1 MRKRLV
7 AAFMLVGPA
16 LAAGLTAQPILLR
29 DINSTASGG
38 DSSPQSFVSLEGL
51 AYFWS
56 HGPDGTAEL
65 WRSAGTPE
73 STERVAVCPDC
84 GDFTPQNVFA
94 SPATGRVYSRLS
106 RDTFR
111 LAASDGTEGGTEEI
125 FTSRLAA
132 ISWDSFVDLPAG
144 ELTLFFVDSPWA
156 GPEIWATD
164 GTRAGTRPLSR
175 VLRPAYPQA
184 RAMLVLGGF
193 VYFIA
198 DDGVA
203 GPSLWRSDG
212 TPGGTR
218 LVADLVPRSRTH
230 PAPQLLA
237 AGPRFLFLAGWSR
250 DHGEEPWVSD
260 GTAAGTRRIA
270 DLVPGPKGSR
280 VLQARAVGN
289 QVFFVADSGRGGQE
303 LHTFDGRRVRTVSH
317 FRHPQPLADPATP
330 SYFDTALAL
339 GDRLIFDA
347 FELGFGAEPWV
358 SDGTVGGTRMLGD
371 LCPGPCDSQ
380 ERLARFVFGDE
391 LVFHAALPELGIE
404 PWITDGT
411 PAGTRL
417 LRDLCRGPC
426 SSRGALLGAV
436 DGVGLLGAEGPD
448 GRFHLWR
455 TDGTR
460 GETRRVFVGN
470 RRSSGALGLDDLV
483 LLGLDDGITGE
494 ELWAWRPDAQFE
506 PVSDLLPGTGDS
518 LVCGFGSTGEDLYFL
533 ADDGVHGVELWT
545 SRGTSDDTRLLAEAE
560 AGPGPTSASYLATLE
575 PVEVGARTLVN
586 LSVSEPLDWNG
597 LWSTDGTAAGTFRLG
612 AEGPVTLFQGRGYFA
627 VYAEDGATILHS
639 TDGTLAGTRQVAPA
653 PGPVRPGVILG
664 GRMVYVALR
673 TFPFA
678 SPPVPSQFEIWSTD
692 GTAAGTRLVKVAAA
706 GSFSFTQT
714 VALAGRVYFTVSLAV
729 GGSELWSTD
738 GTPGGTLRATP
749 ELFPFNSVTVF
760 EPLDGHLVFT
770 GGRRSVTEFV
780 AADRSWSYD
789 PGTGVVSELPGV
801 QMSHG
806 RVFAGALYFANA
818 DPEAVLES
826 QLWRTDGTLE
836 GTVPVRTAEGQ
847 AVLGASQ
854 LEIQGDRLLSFNPS
868 VGAWETDGTPEGTR
882 EIYRG
887 TSPCPT
893 AGFVAGRWVIV
904 RNPPETGREPWL
916 LEP

>member
-1 MRKRLV
+1 MRKRLAV
-7 AAFMLVGPA
+7 LMLVGPA
-16 LAAGLTAQPILLR
+16 LAGELAAQPTLLR

-73 STERVAVCPDC
+73 STERVAACPDC
-84 GDFTPQNVFA
+84 GDFVPQNVFA

-132 ISWDSFVDLPAG
+132 ISWDSFLDLPERG
-144 ELTLFFVDSPWA
+144 LTLFFVDSPWA

-164 GTRAGTRPLSR
+164 GTRAGTRPVQR
-175 VLRPAYPQA
+175 IVRPAYPQA
-184 RAMLVLGGF
+184 RSMLVLGGF

-198 DDGVA
+198 DDGVV
-203 GPSLWRSDG
+203 GPALWRSDG
-212 TPGGTR
+212 TPAGTSR
-218 LVADLVPRSRTH
+218 VADLVPRSRVH

-237 AGPRFLFLAGWSR
+237 AGPRFLFLAGWTR
-250 DHGEEPWVSD
+250 EHGEEAWVSD

-270 DLVPGPKGSR
+270 DLVPGSKGSR

-303 LHTFDGRRVRTVSH
+303 LHAFDGRRVRTVSR
-317 FRHPQPLADPATP
+317 FRHSQPLADPATP
-330 SYFDTALAL
+330 SYFDTARAL
-339 GDRLIFDA
+339 GDRLVFDA
-347 FELGFGAEPWV
+347 FELGLGAEPWV
-358 SDGTVGGTRMLGD
+358 SDGTLGGTRILGD
-371 LCPGPCDSQ
+371 LCPGPCGSQ
-380 ERLARFVFGDE
+380 ERMARFALGDE
-391 LVFHAALPELGIE
+391 LIFHAALPEIGIE

-436 DGVGLLGAEGPD
+436 DGVGLVGAEGPD
-448 GRFHLWR
+448 GQFHLWR
-455 TDGTR
+455 TDGT
-460 GETRRVFVGN
+460 GGGTRRVFVGN
-470 RRSSGALGLDDLV
+470 RQSSGALGLGDLV
-483 LLGLDDGITGE
+483 LLGLDDGTTGE

-518 LVCGFGSTGEDLYFL
+518 LVCGFASTGEDLYFL

-545 SRGTSDDTRLLAEAE
+545 SRGSSEDTRLLAEVE
-560 AGPGPTSASYLATLE
+560 AGPGPHATLAFATLE
-575 PVEVGARTLVN
+575 AVEVGARTLVS
-586 LSVSEPLDWNG
+586 LSVSEPQAWNG

-612 AEGPVTLFQGRGYFA
+612 AESPVTLFQGRGYFA
-627 VYAEDGATILHS
+627 VYAEDGSTSLYS
-639 TDGTLAGTRQVAPA
+639 TDGTLAGTLQVAPA

-664 GRMVYVALR
+664 GRMIYVALR
-673 TFPFA
+673 DFPFA

-692 GTAAGTRLVKVAAA
+692 GTAAGTRLLKVAASGA
-706 GSFSFTQT
+706 FRFTQT
-714 VALAGRVYFTVSLAV
+714 AALAGRVYFTVSLAV

-738 GTPGGTLRATP
+738 GTPGGTVQATG

-760 EPLDGHLVFT
+760 APLAGHLAFT
-770 GGRRSVTEFV
+770 GGQQSATEFL

-789 PGTGVVSELPGV
+789 PDTGEVSELLGV
-801 QMSHG
+801 RMSHG
-806 RVFAGALYFANA
+806 QVFAGALYFANA

-836 GTVPVRTAEGQ
+836 GTVSVRTAEGQ
-847 AVLGASQ
+847 AILGAHQ
-854 LEIQGDRLLSFNPS
+854 LEIQGDRLLSFS
-868 VGAWETDGTPEGTR
+868 AGVGAWETDGTPEGTR
-882 EIYRG
+882 ELYLG
-887 TSPCPT
+887 GSPCP
-893 AGFVAGRWVIV
+893 AVGAVGGRWVIA
-904 RNPPETGREPWL
+904 RSPPETGREPWL